1 MSSRGMQAADGGTG
15 NTNPADLAV
24 PDGLAAPAVRRTAIR
39 PISLVLLDVGG
50 PIYDDASYARAL
62 LAGLHDLVGAVDETR
77 FRAVYDRQR
86 QRQDGSLRQALTD
99 QFLGGGDRGRLAE
112 AAARHWVYSP
122 ADLHSDV
129 LPTMKVLTRRYRL
142 GVVANQRSLVREA
155 LKRDGIASF
164 IDVWAI
170 SDDVGAEKPD
180 PRIFQ
185 HALRTAGIDARDAV
199 HVGNRLDTDV
209 RGAHRVGLRSVWV
222 LRGEAPPE
230 PTLAQRDEPD
240 AVIANLAELP
250 TVLSVM
256 AGDPDGH

>member
-1 MSSRGMQAADGGTG
+1 
-15 NTNPADLAV
+15 
-24 PDGLAAPAVRRTAIR
+24 
-39 PISLVLLDVGG
+39 
-50 PIYDDASYARAL
+50 AL
-62 LAGLHDLVGAVDETR
+62 E
-77 FRAVYDRQR
+77 
-86 QRQDGSLRQALTD
+86 
-99 QFLGGGDRGRLAE
+99 
-112 AAARHWVYSP
+112 
-122 ADLHSDV
+122 
-129 LPTMKVLTRRYRL
+129 
-142 GVVANQRSLVREA
+142 
-155 LKRDGIASF
+155 RDGIALF

-185 HALRTAGIDARDAV
+185 HALREADVLARDAV

-250 TVLSVM
+250 AVLTVMNGADHAS
-256 AGDPDGH
+256 

>member
-1 MSSRGMQAADGGTG
+1 MVPNESSSLDSAGAQPAA
-15 NTNPADLAV
+15 V
-24 PDGLAAPAVRRTAIR
+24 SAAAAIVRRSAIR
-39 PISLVLLDVGG
+39 PVKLVLLDVGG

-62 LAGLHDLVGAVDETR
+62 LAGLRDLVGSVDGAR
-77 FRAVYDRQR
+77 FRMVYDRQR
-86 QRQDGSLRQALTD
+86 QRQEGSLRQALTD
-99 QFLGGGDRGRLAE
+99 QFLGGGDRSRLSE
-112 AAARHWVYSP
+112 AAARHWAYGP
-122 ADLHSDV
+122 GDLHDDV
-129 LPTMKVLTRRYRL
+129 LPTVRALAERYRL

-155 LKRDGIASF
+155 LARDGVAPF

-185 HALRTAGIDARDAV
+185 HALSAAGIPARDAV

-222 LRGEAPPE
+222 LRGEAPTV

-240 AVIANLAELP
+240 AVIAGLDELP
-250 TVLSVM
+250 AVLSIM
-256 AGDPDGH
+256 GGRHDDR

>member
-1 MSSRGMQAADGGTG
+1 MQPSSEEADPVRGSS
-15 NTNPADLAV
+15 
-24 PDGLAAPAVRRTAIR
+24 APTVRSTAIR

-62 LAGLHDLVGAVDETR
+62 RAGLSDLVGTVDEDR
-77 FRAVYDRQR
+77 FRVVYDRQR
-86 QRQDGSLRQALTD
+86 QQQAGSLRQALTD
-99 QFLGGGDRGRLAE
+99 VFLGGGDRGRLAE
-112 AAARHWVYSP
+112 AAARHWTYSP
-122 ADLHSDV
+122 SDLHSDV
-129 LPTMKVLTRRYRL
+129 RPVIRTLAGRYRL

-155 LKRDGIASF
+155 LERDGIASF

-185 HALRTAGIDARDAV
+185 HALHAAGIQAHDAV

-250 TVLSVM
+250 AVLSIM
-256 AGDPDGH
+256 GGGDHDH